1 MISKTSLYKKADSR
15 FRGND
20 NKQETDSCPCFRR
33 GNLIRNDNILNTL
46 LLKKLNLSIFIIFL
60 LLMFSFVAN
69 TYSSEINV
77 TNIWYEKV
85 PDYTQLTIGADGAI
99 SDFTTSYLEDS
110 DKIVIEINNA
120 TFNINMIYNIEK
132 LNRDIALL
140 NRSLVKKVECVQ
152 IEDKESNIVK
162 IIISLSKK
170 VNYEIYL
177 SDDKTL
183 LSIDINDYS
192 ESEELEKQ
200 ISVSSLDESN
210 IENNQ
215 DYQESKTSLT
225 DTESNKEIETKEL
238 IEVSSDVII
247 TNIWYK
253 KLPNHTHLTVKASGE
268 ILEYEVSYLEE
279 PERIVIDVKNAIY
292 SIEELVKNILF
303 LNMGSVKQI
312 RCGKFENEPLPVT
325 RFIVD
330 LFQEADYEV
339 KLSSDKRL
347 LYIDVYDY
355 VEFKVPEEQIFT
367 VTPVKGEEVKIEKE
381 EEPKISLV
389 DTVTTPITLNLKE
402 AEVVDA
408 VRALSEIS
416 GINIVVDDSVTGKI
430 TLNLREVPFKDALDL
445 ILKLKGLDYTEVSN
459 ILIIAQKELIEGY
472 KKPITRIFALKN
484 ATAEEAKSILD
495 SYVKEGAQVNIVADA
510 RLNTLIVTGSK
521 EEIEKI
527 EGIISTIDEE
537 LLTRTF
543 KIDNAIY
550 EEEIEAIKNMLGIIV
565 PEEGRVIIDSR
576 QSEIVV
582 KGTKEE
588 LDNVETMIAGLDKR
602 APQIMIQAKMVEI
615 TLDGEKELGIKWTSG
630 GNEGQISIGEITLG
644 GSFERFGLIEAA
656 LKALQTEGKI
666 NILSNPKVLTLDGK
680 EGYMKSGT
688 EIPIEEEKE
697 DAEGNIV
704 RTVTWKPVGIELTI
718 TPRLSADGL
727 ITMNVFIS
735 IKSLGVEYIK
745 DYPIINDRSE
755 TVIIRTKLDETT
767 VIGGL
772 ISSEEIKN
780 TTKIPLLGD
789 IPIFGELFKFTRT
802 KNKKTEVIILITT
815 HLLDY

>member
-1 MISKTSLYKKADSR
+1 MDSKDKQLNFKDTSVIARSEASLPLRKP
-15 FRGND
+15 G
-20 NKQETDSCPCFRR
+20 KQSQEVRLFSIPRR
-33 GNLIRNDNILNTL
+33 
-46 LLKKLNLSIFIIFL
+46 KVNLSIFIVVL
-60 LLMFSFVAN
+60 LLMFAFVAN

-77 TNIWYEKV
+77 TNIGYEKV
-85 PDYTQLTIGADGAI
+85 PDYTHLTIGADGDI

-110 DKIVIEINNA
+110 NKIVIEINNTA
-120 TFNINMIYNIEK
+120 FNINMIYNIEK
-132 LNRDIALL
+132 LNRDIALSS
-140 NRSLVKKVECVQ
+140 RSSMKKVECVQ
-152 IEDKESNIVK
+152 IEDKASDIVK

-183 LSIDINDYS
+183 LYVDINDYS

-200 ISVSSLDESN
+200 TSVSLLDEVS

-215 DYQESKTSLT
+215 NYEESKTFST
-225 DTESNKEIETKEL
+225 DTETKEL
-238 IEVSSDVII
+238 IETSSDKNII
-247 TNIWYK
+247 NIWYEK
-253 KLPNHTHLTVKASGE
+253 VPNYTHLTIKASGA
-268 ILEYEVSYLEE
+268 ISEYEDFYLEN
-279 PERIVIDVKNAIY
+279 PERIVIDIKNKIY
-292 SIEELVKNILF
+292 NIKELTKNILL

-312 RCGKFENEPLPVT
+312 RCGQFESEPIPIT
-325 RFIVD
+325 RFVID
-330 LFQEADYEV
+330 LFQKANYEV

-355 VEFKVPEEQIFT
+355 FEFKKPEEQIFT
-367 VTPVKGEEVKIEKE
+367 VTPVEGEVEIIEKE

-389 DTVTTPITLNLKE
+389 DTVTTTITLNLKE

-527 EGIISTIDEE
+527 EGIISTIDKE

-550 EEEIEAIKNMLGIIV
+550 ENEIEAIKNMLGIIV

-602 APQIMIQAKMVEI
+602 APQLMIEAKVIEI
-615 TLDGEKELGIKWTSG
+615 TLDAEKDLGVKWFSG
-630 GNEGQISIGEITLG
+630 SGDSKIEGQITLGEITLG
-644 GSFERFGLIEAA
+644 GSFERSGLINAT
-656 LKALQTEGKI
+656 LKALQTEGKT

-680 EGYMKSGT
+680 EAKLLSGSK
-688 EIPIEEEKE
+688 IPIKE
-697 DAEGNIV
+697 VTSEGVETTKYVETI
-704 RTVTWKPVGIELTI
+704 KYMDVGLSMII
-718 TPRLSADGL
+718 TPRLSSDGL
-727 ITMNVFIS
+727 VTMDVYTTLD
-735 IKSLGVEYIK
+735 SLGEELIQG
-745 DYPIINDRSE
+745 YPVINSRE
-755 TVIIRTKLDETT
+755 EKVIIRANLDETV

-772 ISSEEIKN
+772 ITSEDIENIR
-780 TTKIPLLGD
+780 KIPFLSD
-789 IPIFGELFKFTRT
+789 IPIFGKLFTFTHT
-802 KNKKTEVIILITT
+802 KSKKTEIIILITV